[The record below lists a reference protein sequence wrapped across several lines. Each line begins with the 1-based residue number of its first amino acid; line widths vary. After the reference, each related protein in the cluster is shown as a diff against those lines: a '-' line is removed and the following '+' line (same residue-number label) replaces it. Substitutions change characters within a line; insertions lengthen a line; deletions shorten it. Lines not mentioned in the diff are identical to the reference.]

1 MRLNLAS
8 KLFIFALLLGFL
20 TATPAKGIEVYGRI
34 RGVVTDPSGA
44 VIAGATVTVTNV
56 ATGVS
61 TTVPSG
67 ADGYYEA
74 PQLVAPGTY
83 QVVVAATGFKEFQA
97 SGIPLHVGQIYVLNV
112 QLEVGAL
119 TQRVTVE
126 AAPVQVEKTSMQLG
140 ATLTGTQIVDLPL
153 NGRNWVQLQQ
163 TLPGV
168 VAAADA
174 RGNYATNGSQPDQN
188 SYLVNG
194 IDSNDLPLN
203 TPLVIPSPDAI
214 AEVQMVTN
222 TINPEYGRN
231 SGAIMNAVTKSGTNQ
246 FHGSGFDFYR
256 DTGLDARNFFQP
268 TSVIF
273 HQHQF
278 GGTIGGP
285 IWRHHTFFFFSYQGT
300 RNRSPQAGGTTTVL
314 TQDQLGGT
322 WGAGGV
328 GGDCAIDQTIN
339 PATGEPNETVANCP
353 HSPSAMVGDA
363 NSPCAVGSP
372 MCPGGTPYGNVYDV
386 NTGALVATGLFSTGT
401 IPTANFNA
409 LSTSLLSKFVPPPNS
424 GTEYDFNPVI
434 TGVTDQYMTRI
445 DENISSKDAL
455 WGSWL
460 WQRNPTTDTL
470 PFTGANLPGFPEVDQ
485 RHIQNYSL
493 TWNHTFGASTLNE
506 ARIGYTRFNFGAVLP
521 VDVVDPKSVGFTGI
535 TVQDPTK
542 SSWPVIAVTGYFTLG
557 FSTNGPQ
564 PRLDQTYQVDDNF
577 TKISG
582 RHTFKMGFDTRRM
595 QVYNPFAN
603 SLSGSYIYGGTGK
616 YSTGNAGADFELG
629 IPDSY
634 TQGGGDIINARGRE
648 YYFYFQD
655 QFKIRK
661 NLTLTYGTGW
671 QVDTPTIDIY
681 HNNHAMTAFRPGQQS
696 TVFSGAP
703 TGYMFQGDAG
713 VNATGT
719 TKYGHFGPR
728 FGFAWSP
735 GSSGKWAIR
744 GGYGIYFNRELE
756 EQTLQFLASPPFSL
770 SSTGAAACAGSPGF
784 ANPFA
789 DVATGA
795 QCPNPFPVP
804 SSPSSD
810 VDFSPYLPMFLYAV
824 DPNTT
829 VPYSQNFNLTVER
842 QLSENTILTAAY
854 VGALGR
860 KEVILRELNPG
871 LNPSGCAADPDCVAN
886 RTFQGLA
893 NPENFQYDPYTFLGI
908 GNNQTTGISNYNSLQ
923 VVFNHHMSHGLE
935 LGSIYS
941 WSHAM
946 DNGSGFEN
954 SGFGGGGFG
963 GYGSLRATNPFNQ
976 TQYNYGP
983 SEYDATHRFAV
994 SYTYLIPPIHQFDN
1008 WAAKR
1013 FVEGWRMSG
1022 GTIFQSG
1029 FPLDVVDSSFRS
1041 LSCWAYTW
1049 TACWD
1054 VPDVGSAP
1062 QYADPRSSSFTNTVT
1077 RSGLSANNHYLFDP
1091 NTFVRAPIGVQGN
1104 AGRNPLRGGGINNFD
1119 WALFKD
1125 THITESTRLEL
1136 RFEFYNLFNHT
1147 QFNPSGVSTNINS
1160 SNFGRI
1166 LAARDPRLIQL
1177 AAKFYF

>member
-8 KLFIFALLLGFL
+8 KLFIFAMLLGFL
-20 TATPAKGIEVYGRI
+20 TATPAKGIELYGRI

-67 ADGYYEA
+67 ADGSYEA

-83 QVVVAATGFKEFQA
+83 QVVVVVTGFKEFQA

-119 TQRVTVE
+119 TQRVTIE
-126 AAPVQVEKTSMQLG
+126 ATPVQVEKTSMQLG

-188 SYLVNG
+188 SYLING

-246 FHGSGFDFYR
+246 FHGSGFDFFR
-256 DTGLDARNFFQP
+256 DTGLNARNFFQP
-268 TSVIF
+268 TSIIF

-285 IWRHHTFFFFSYQGT
+285 IWRHHAFFFFSYQGT
-300 RNRSPQAGGTTTVL
+300 RNRSPQAGGTTTVF
-314 TQDQLGGT
+314 TQDQRDGSFPDIGGT
-322 WGAGGV
+322 AGAAQ
-328 GGDCAIDQTIN
+328 CSA
-339 PATGEPNETVANCP
+339 NELACLSP
-353 HSPSAMVGDA
+353 HEMVGEDGNPHPA
-363 NSPCAVGSP
+363 
-372 MCPGGTPYGNVYDV
+372 GTPYS
-386 NTGALVATGLFSTGT
+386 TLFPTGT
-401 IPTANFNA
+401 IPSANFDS
-409 LSTSLLSKFVPPPNS
+409 LSASLLNKFVPLPNS
-424 GTEYDFNPVI
+424 GTEYDFNPAL
-434 TGVTDQYMTRI
+434 TRVTDQYLARI

-460 WQRNPTTDTL
+460 WQRDPTLNAL
-470 PFTGANLPGFPEVDQ
+470 PFTGATLPGFPEVDQ

-493 TWNHTFGASTLNE
+493 TWNHTFGANTLNE
-506 ARIGYTRFNFGAVLP
+506 ARIGYTRFNYGAVLP

-542 SSWPVIAVTGYFTLG
+542 SSWPVIDVTGYFSLG

-564 PRLDQTYQVDDNF
+564 PRIDQTYQVDDNF
-577 TKISG
+577 SIISG
-582 RHTFKMGFDTRRM
+582 RHTLKVGFDTRRF

-603 SLSGSYIYGGTGK
+603 SLSGHYTFGGTGG
-616 YSTGNAGADFELG
+616 YSTGDSAADFLLG

-634 TQGGGDIINARGRE
+634 NQGGGDIINARGRE
-648 YYFYFQD
+648 YYLYFQD
-655 QFKIRK
+655 QFKLRK
-661 NLTLTYGTGW
+661 NLTITYGTGW
-671 QVDTPTIDIY
+671 QVDTPTVDIY
-681 HNNHAMTAFRPGQQS
+681 HDNHAMTAFRPGQQS
-696 TVFSGAP
+696 TVFSNAP
-703 TGYMFQGDAG
+703 TGYVFQGDAG

-728 FGFAWSP
+728 LGFAWSP

-744 GGYGIYFNRELE
+744 GGYGIYFNRMLE
-756 EQTLQFLASPPFSL
+756 EVTLQFLSSPPFSL
-770 SSTGAAACAGSPGF
+770 SSTGAAACGGSPGF

-789 DVATGA
+789 DIASGA

-810 VDFSPYLPMFLYAV
+810 VDFSPYLPMWLYAV
-824 DPNTT
+824 DPDTA

-842 QLSENTILTAAY
+842 QLSENTILSAAY

-860 KEVILRELNPG
+860 KNVTLRELNPG
-871 LNPSGCAADPDCVAN
+871 LNPSGCAADPTCVAN
-886 RTFQGLA
+886 RTFQGLVF
-893 NPENFQYDPYTFLGI
+893 PENFQYDPFTFIGI
-908 GNNQTTGISNYNSLQ
+908 GNNQTTAISNYNALQ

-935 LGSIYS
+935 LNTHYT
-941 WSHAM
+941 WAHAM
-946 DNGSGFEN
+946 DDGSGFEN

-976 TQYNYGP
+976 TLYNYGS
-983 SEYDATHRFAV
+983 SEFDATHRFVV
-994 SYTYLIPPIHQFDN
+994 SYTYLIPPIHHSDN

-1013 FVEGWRMSG
+1013 FLEGWRMSG
-1022 GTIFQSG
+1022 ATIFQSG

-1041 LSCWAYTW
+1041 LTCWAYTW

-1062 QYADPRSSSFTNTVT
+1062 QYADPRSSSFTNTVN
-1077 RSGLSANNHYLFDP
+1077 GAALSAKDHYLFDP
-1091 NTFVRAPIGVQGN
+1091 NTFARAPIGVQGN
-1104 AGRNPLRGGGINNFD
+1104 AGRNPLRGPGIANFD

-1147 QFNPSGVSTNINS
+1147 QFNSSGVSTNLNS